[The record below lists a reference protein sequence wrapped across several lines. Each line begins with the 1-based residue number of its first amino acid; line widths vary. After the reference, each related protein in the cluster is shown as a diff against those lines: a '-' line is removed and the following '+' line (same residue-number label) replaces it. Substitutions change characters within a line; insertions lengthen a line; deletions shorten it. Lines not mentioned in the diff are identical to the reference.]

1 MNTQKMIFALAVMGL
16 AILSGLFYLATE
28 GSTIAAAVLFS
39 LWTIFCVVIGWGL
52 SIIQQRSAAAREQQ
66 AFMNNAKENLG
77 IMGAMQS
84 IQSKQNQDLMRQ
96 LNQAARLP
104 AQAAPGGFL
113 SVEDGIFSELE
124 Q

>member
-1 MNTQKMIFALAVMGL
+1 MNTQKLIFSLAVMGL

-39 LWTIFCVVIGWGL
+39 LWTILCVVIGWGL
-52 SIIQQRSAAAREQQ
+52 SIIQQRSATAKEQQ
-66 AFMNNAKENLG
+66 AFMNNARENLA
-77 IMGAMQS
+77 IMGAMQTVQNK
-84 IQSKQNQDLMRQ
+84 QSAGLMAQ

-124 Q
+124 N

>member
-1 MNTQKMIFALAVMGL
+1 MANT
-16 AILSGLFYLATE
+16 
-28 GSTIAAAVLFS
+28 
-39 LWTIFCVVIGWGL
+39 
-52 SIIQQRSAAAREQQ
+52 R
-66 AFMNNAKENLG
+66 ENLA

-84 IQSKQNQDLMRQ
+84 IQNKQNQALMQQ